1 MLRRTFLATGLAA
14 TKPREIT
21 RELFLASPGKG
32 TAVMGYAYCTTKRGG
47 AMASLEQRWSRSD
60 TIDIAYLRRS
70 SNYGKSWSKPQTI
83 ITGERRT
90 EGMWRKHLRGGYVD
104 PPTGRYI
111 EFWIEGVLPSD
122 DPLEGLRQWNIFY
135 SVNGGPAHQVIHKG
149 VEYSATHPLP
159 GVFSG
164 KNSVMLGD
172 SASRPATAPDGSILL
187 PVAITPLDENGNLY
201 NPTGAYTY
209 HDAAVLIGRW
219 KGKALEWEA
228 GKRIIADPER
238 ATRGMDEPTVA
249 RLANGNW
256 LCLLRGSNDKRPALP
271 SYRWASTSSDG
282 GFNWTKPEPWTYT
295 TGELFFSPSACSQL
309 IPHSSGRL
317 FWAGNIS
324 PENPRGNR
332 PRFPLVIGEVDLQS
346 GKLRKDSLR
355 IVDDKKP
362 AEDPILSLSNFF
374 AREDRQTREII
385 IHMSR
390 WFPYTNGWEGD
401 AYLYRVPV

>member
-1 MLRRTFLATGLAA
+1 
-14 TKPREIT
+14 
-21 RELFLASPGKG
+21 
-32 TAVMGYAYCTTKRGG
+32 
-47 AMASLEQRWSRSD
+47 
-60 TIDIAYLRRS
+60 
-70 SNYGKSWSKPQTI
+70 
-83 ITGERRT
+83 
-90 EGMWRKHLRGGYVD
+90 
-104 PPTGRYI
+104 
-111 EFWIEGVLPSD
+111 
-122 DPLEGLRQWNIFY
+122 
-135 SVNGGPAHQVIHKG
+135 
-149 VEYSATHPLP
+149 
-159 GVFSG
+159 
-164 KNSVMLGD
+164 MLGD

-219 KGKALEWEA
+219 KGEALEWEA

-271 SYRWASTSSDG
+271 SYRWASKSSDG

-374 AREDRQTREII
+374 AREDRQTREIV